1 MRIRL
6 RQNDLRSFVPRPSIL
21 FISAAVHGLVIA
33 SLGGWK
39 TPNAPTRP
47 RYEVWMLDTHLP
59 KDSKRLIW
67 YRVRTKIPAVSA
79 ESSSTTRT
87 PAGRSKVAVVMP
99 NPVPAAKQA
108 VLQPNTTI
116 RLTYAPPLPNVLV
129 LSTPVPRPPPP
140 VERKVFQ
147 PPVQKVGKGLSPEAS
162 QLRVPDTLLPMQVQ
176 ASPTQMGKLFVPPP
190 PQGKEQ
196 GSGPGPA
203 ALETPTSLAIPG
215 GTTLAALVIGPDPS
229 SKLGGTIP
237 VGNLP
242 AHFGSSTGTGTDAVA
257 GNVKDAPLALPNV
270 VVEGSRGAASGNIA
284 VLAPRPPANIP
295 RSTTNI
301 KPPTA
306 LPDRVTVSAP
316 LYPAS
321 RRLPGF
327 VEAQFAA
334 RTAYVSLIET
344 FVGAEHG
351 NNWMLWF
358 AERTHGPAA
367 APHMRPPEPLQKV
380 DSRWAIVPPGQKH
393 APVVRLAAVIRKDG
407 SVGET
412 RLLQGSDGPY
422 GAIAIAAVQDLHF
435 APGSRYGAPV
445 DVDVVLEIPLSGGT
459 IESKR

>member
-6 RQNDLRSFVPRPSIL
+6 RKNKLRDFVPHPSIL
-21 FISAAVHGLVIA
+21 FLSAAVHGLVLA
-33 SLGGWK
+33 SLGGW
-39 TPNAPTRP
+39 NAPHSPAAP
-47 RYEVWMLDTHLP
+47 RYEVWMLDTHTP

-67 YRVRTKIPAVSA
+67 YRVRTRVPAVSA
-79 ESSSTTRT
+79 ESSATARM
-87 PAGRSKVAVVMP
+87 PAGRSKTAVVMP
-99 NPVPAAKQA
+99 NPVPAARQ
-108 VLQPNTTI
+108 VILQPNTNI

-129 LSTPVPRPPPP
+129 LSNPVLRPPPP
-140 VERKVFQ
+140 VERKLFQ
-147 PPVQKVGKGLSPEAS
+147 PPVQKAGNGSSPEAS
-162 QLRVPDTLLPMQVQ
+162 QLQVPDSILPVQVRP
-176 ASPTQMGKLFVPPP
+176 SPAQMGKLFVPPP

-196 GSGPGPA
+196 GSGPA
-203 ALETPTSLAIPG
+203 ALESPTSLTVPG
-215 GTTLAALVIGPDPS
+215 GTTMAALVIGPDPS

-242 AHFGSSTGTGTDAVA
+242 ARFGSSTGTGKDAAA
-257 GNVKDAPLALPNV
+257 GNVKDASIAMPNV
-270 VVEGSRGAASGNIA
+270 AVEGSRETVSGNVA

-295 RSTTNI
+295 RSTTTI

-344 FVGAEHG
+344 FVGTEQG

-358 AERTHGPAA
+358 AERTQVSGS

-393 APVVRLAAVIRKDG
+393 APVIRLAAVIRKDG
-407 SVGET
+407 SVGEA
-412 RLLQGSDGPY
+412 RLLEGSDGSY
-422 GAIAIAAVQDLHF
+422 GAIALAAVQDLHF
-435 APGSRYGAPV
+435 APGSRYGAAV
-445 DVDVVLEIPLSGGT
+445 DVDVVLEIPLSGGI